1 MNRDQYELNVL
12 AAVGKLLISELKSL
26 DELFHAIFDAR
37 PRSLDAEARVERNN
51 ICRE

>member
-26 DELFHAIFDAR
+26 DELSNAIFDAPAPQFGR
-37 PRSLDAEARVERNN
+37 RS
-51 ICRE
+51 